1 MTSPAPRPRRGS
13 PRRATDAPD
22 TDAAGRG
29 PESQN
34 ALGPAIRQRRE
45 LIGLSLRALAERVGI
60 SASAL
65 SHIEK
70 GRSQPSVST
79 LFALVR
85 ELDISLDELFS
96 AGPSPVPGRQ
106 PATTT
111 GTTGTTVVEYAADR
125 KPLEL
130 EAGIVWEPLAR
141 DEDVQFFQIR
151 YEPGAA
157 SAPSGSYVR
166 HAGRE
171 YGVVLR
177 GQLRMTLGFQ
187 EYDLGPGD
195 SIRFDASVPHRLENI
210 GEGPLEAV
218 WVMVG
223 RTGGAVS

>member
-1 MTSPAPRPRRGS
+1 MTSSTAPRPRS
-13 PRRATDAPD
+13 PRPATDEPN

-34 ALGPAIRQRRE
+34 ALGPSIRQRRE
-45 LIGLSLRALAERVGI
+45 SIGLSLRALAERVGI

-79 LFALVR
+79 LFALAR

-96 AGPSPVPGRQ
+96 ADPSPVPGRQ
-106 PATTT
+106 PATP
-111 GTTGTTVVEYAADR
+111 TGTTVVQYAADR
-125 KPLEL
+125 KPLEV
-130 EAGIVWEPLAR
+130 EAGIVWEGLAR
-141 DEDVQFFQIR
+141 DGDVQFFQLS

-177 GQLRMTLGFQ
+177 GRLRMTLGFQ

-195 SIRFDASVPHRLENI
+195 SIRFDANVPHRLENI
-210 GEGPLEAV
+210 GDEPLEAV